1 MSQACIN
8 YNRNPLI
15 KAGIGGVDS
24 SLLPGNL
31 LPGLNDSHGI
41 PGGPL
46 ITPGFPISVDGILNK
61 SDGTSEP
68 KEAPGSQDGISGT
81 SGSVETTSTK
91 SNLANGTPIFFR
103 GGSFWAPESPL
114 ELCVADEAG
123 CCKIGFACLNC

>member
-8 YNRNPLI
+8 YNRNPPI

-31 LPGLNDSHGI
+31 PPGLDDSHGI
-41 PGGPL
+41 PWGPK

-68 KEAPGSQDGISGT
+68 KEAPGSQDGISG
-81 SGSVETTSTK
+81 SVETTSTK

-103 GGSFWAPESPL
+103 GRSFWALESPL
-114 ELCVADEAG
+114 ELCVTGVG
-123 CCKIGFACLNC
+123 CCKIGFACLNS

>member
-8 YNRNPLI
+8 YNRNPPI

-123 CCKIGFACLNC
+123 CCKIGLAFLNC